1 MRWGVDKF
9 YYRNGIGYILR
20 TMIISPT
27 DLQPLI
33 ASGAIKEDDLKKC
46 ELEAAQEGQDIGV
59 FIVKKCGVTSDQLG
73 EVVAKAHNYKFKP
86 LKGMVIDTAV
96 LNIIPQIVAK
106 SYKTVAFELDTT
118 TKTLRVMT
126 PDPENA
132 ETLAVLQKKTNYII
146 EPYYCAQMA
155 LEELLALYRSDLAL
169 TVKNLITELKAD
181 PLKETNI
188 ISLVDAFME
197 YAYDNRAS
205 DIHIEPQKNRVIVRF
220 RIDGM
225 MHEVASYEKDL
236 HEKIISRLKIMSRL
250 RTDEH
255 GAPQDGRFLFE
266 SGTITFD
273 VRISIVPVTDGENA
287 VMRLLT
293 DRYDDFGL
301 ESLGFSPEN
310 LGKVQRAIAKAYG
323 MILAVG
329 PTGSGKTTTLYA
341 ILQQLNK
348 PEVHI
353 MTIEDPVE
361 YDMDHV
367 QQIQANPKKDLTF
380 ANGLRSIVR
389 QDPNVIMV
397 GEIRDEETAGIA
409 VSAAMTGHVLL
420 STLHANDA
428 PTAFPR
434 LMELHVEPFLVA
446 SALNLVVAVRLV
458 RKICIHCKTEYR
470 LSPEEIE
477 LFDHEKKLL
486 AHLLEYGKQTDIAQ
500 IPFYKG
506 TGCAAC
512 GTTGYKGRIGIM
524 EVLEVTNELRPLIT
538 QKSSADV
545 IAAQAVKDGMVSL
558 LGDGAMKVIR
568 GETTLSE
575 VIRTTS
581 T

>member
-1 MRWGVDKF
+1 MV
-9 YYRNGIGYILR
+9 
-20 TMIISPT
+20 ISPL
-27 DLQPLI
+27 DLQPLVT
-33 ASGAIKEDDLKKC
+33 SGIIKEEDLKKC
-46 ELEAAQEGQDIGV
+46 EREAEQEGQDLGI
-59 FIVKKCGVTSDQLG
+59 FLIRKCGITSDQLG
-73 EVVAKAHNYKFKP
+73 EAVAAAHKYKFKP
-86 LKGMVIDTAV
+86 VRGIVIDAAV
-96 LNIIPQIVAK
+96 LNIIPEVAAK
-106 SYKTVAFELDTT
+106 SYKTVAFEFDQAARV
-118 TKTLRVMT
+118 LRVFT
-126 PDPENA
+126 PDPENT
-132 ETLAVLQKKTNYII
+132 EVFGTLQKKTSYTI
-146 EPYYCAQMA
+146 EPYYCTAIA
-155 LEELLALYRSDLAL
+155 LEGLLALYRSDLSGK
-169 TVKNLITELKAD
+169 VKTLIAELKAD
-181 PLKETNI
+181 PLKEANI
-188 ISLVDAFME
+188 IALVDAFME

-220 RIDGM
+220 RIDGI

-255 GAPQDGRFLFE
+255 SAPQDGRFLFE
-266 SGTITFD
+266 SGTIVFD

-301 ESLGFSPEN
+301 ENLGFSEEN
-310 LGKVQRAIAKAYG
+310 LAKVKRAIAKAYG

-341 ILQQLNK
+341 ILQILNR

-409 VSAAMTGHVLL
+409 VSVAMTGHILL

-446 SALNLVVAVRLV
+446 SALNLIIAVRLV
-458 RKICIHCKTEYR
+458 RKICPQCKTEYR
-470 LSPEEIE
+470 LSPEDIT
-477 LFDHEKKLL
+477 LLSHEKKLL
-486 AHLLEYGKQTDIAQ
+486 THLIDYGKNPDIAQ

-506 TGCAAC
+506 AGCPAC
-512 GTTGYKGRIGIM
+512 GMTGYKGRIGIM
-524 EVLEVTNELRPLIT
+524 EVLEVTNDLRPLVT
-538 QKSSADV
+538 QKSSATV
-545 IAAQAVKDGMVSL
+545 IAEQAVKDGMVSL
-558 LGDGAMKVIR
+558 LGDGAMKIIK

>member
-1 MRWGVDKF
+1 M
-9 YYRNGIGYILR
+9 
-20 TMIISPT
+20 TISPN
-27 DLQPLI
+27 DLKPLV
-33 ASGAIKEDDLKKC
+33 ASGAIQEADLQKC
-46 ELEAAQEGQDIGV
+46 VLEASREGQDIGL
-59 FIVKKCGVTSDQLG
+59 FIIKKCGVTSDQLG
-73 EVVAKAHNYKFKP
+73 AAVASAHNYKFRP
-86 LKGMVIDTAV
+86 LAGITIDPAV
-96 LNIIPQIVAK
+96 LNIIPEIAAK
-106 SYKTVAFELDTT
+106 SYKAVAFELDTAA
-118 TKTLRVMT
+118 KTLRVMT

-132 ETLAVLQKKTNYII
+132 PTLALLQKKTGYLI
-146 EPYYCAQMA
+146 EPYYCAPTA
-155 LEELLALYRSDLAL
+155 LEELLALYRSDLAA
-169 TVKNLITELKAD
+169 TVKNLIAELKAD
-181 PLKETNI
+181 PLKEENI
-188 ISLVDAFME
+188 IRLVDAFME

-220 RIDGM
+220 RIDGI

-301 ESLGFSPEN
+301 ENLGFSPEN
-310 LGKVQRAIAKAYG
+310 LAKIRRAIAKAYG

-329 PTGSGKTTTLYA
+329 PTGSGKTTMLYA

-367 QQIQANPKKDLTF
+367 QQIQANPKKNLTF

-409 VSAAMTGHVLL
+409 ISAAMTGHVLL

-446 SALNLVVAVRLV
+446 SAVNLIVAVRLV
-458 RKICIHCKTEYR
+458 RKICAQCKTEYR
-470 LSPEEIE
+470 LSPEEIK
-477 LFDHEKKLL
+477 LFNHEKKLL
-486 AHLLEYGKQTDIAQ
+486 AYLLEYGKQTDITQ

-506 TGCAAC
+506 IGCAAC
-512 GTTGYKGRIGIM
+512 GMTGYKSRIGIM
-524 EVLEVTNELRPLIT
+524 EVLEVTNKLRPLIT

-545 IAAQAVKDGMVSL
+545 IATQAVKDGMVVL
-558 LGDGAMKVIR
+558 LGDGAMKIIK

>member
-1 MRWGVDKF
+1 
-9 YYRNGIGYILR
+9 
-20 TMIISPT
+20 MIISRD

-33 ASGAIKEDDLKKC
+33 TSGAIKEDDLAKC
-46 ELEAAQEGQDIGV
+46 LLEADQVRQDIGLLL
-59 FIVKKCGVTSDQLG
+59 VKKCGIKSDQLG
-73 EVVAKAHNYKFKP
+73 EVVAQAHGYKFKP
-86 LKGMVIDTAV
+86 TKDIIIDPAV
-96 LNIIPQIVAK
+96 LNIIPEIAAK
-106 SYKTVAFELDTT
+106 TYKMVAFELDITQ
-118 TKTLRVMT
+118 KILRVMT
-126 PDPENA
+126 PDPEN
-132 ETLAVLQKKTNYII
+132 TDVINTLQKKTAYIL
-146 EPYYCAQMA
+146 EPYYCTPSA
-155 LEELLALYRSDLAL
+155 LEDLLAFYRSDLAL
-169 TVKNLITELKAD
+169 KVKTLIAELKAD

-220 RIDGM
+220 RIDGI
-225 MHEVASYEKDL
+225 MHEVATYEKEL

-301 ESLGFSPEN
+301 PNLGFSPEN
-310 LGKVQRAIAKAYG
+310 LEKMRRAIAKAYG

-341 ILQQLNK
+341 ILQELNK

-361 YDMDHV
+361 YDMDHI

-428 PTAFPR
+428 STAFPR

-458 RKICIHCKTEYR
+458 RKICTQCKTEYR
-470 LSPEEIE
+470 LSPEEIT
-477 LFDHEKKLL
+477 LLKHEKKLL
-486 AHLLEYGKQTDIAQ
+486 EHLIEYGKKSDISQ

-506 TGCAAC
+506 IGCAVC

-524 EVLEVTNELRPLIT
+524 EVLEVTDELRPLIT

-545 IAAQAVKDGMVSL
+545 IAAQATKDGMVSL
-558 LGDGAMKVIR
+558 LGDGAAKIIR

>member
-1 MRWGVDKF
+1 
-9 YYRNGIGYILR
+9 
-20 TMIISPT
+20 MIISPD
-27 DLQPLI
+27 DLKPLVE
-33 ASGAIKEDDLKKC
+33 SGAIKEDDLKKC
-46 ELEAAQEGQDIGV
+46 VLEAEQNKQDISLV
-59 FIVKKCGVTSDQLG
+59 LVKKCGVKSDQLG
-73 EVVAKAHNYKFKP
+73 ETVARAHNYKFKP
-86 LKGMVIDTAV
+86 MGGMVLDPAV
-96 LNIIPQIVAK
+96 INLVPEVAAK
-106 SYKTVAFELDTT
+106 SYKMVAFELDTA

-132 ETLAVLQKKTNYII
+132 EAVSTLQKKTGYII
-146 EPYYCAQMA
+146 EPYYCTPTG
-155 LEELLALYRSDLAL
+155 LEELLALYRSDLAGK
-169 TVKNLITELKAD
+169 VKNLIAELKAD
-181 PLKETNI
+181 PLKEANI
-188 ISLVDAFME
+188 VSLVDAFME

-225 MHEVASYEKDL
+225 MHEVVSYEKEL

-266 SGTITFD
+266 SGTIAFD

-301 ESLGFSPEN
+301 PNLGFSPEN
-310 LGKVQRAIAKAYG
+310 LAKVQRAIAKAYG

-329 PTGSGKTTTLYA
+329 PTGSGKTTMLYA
-341 ILQQLNK
+341 ILQELNR
-348 PEVHI
+348 PELHI

-361 YDMDHV
+361 YDMDHI

-458 RKICIHCKTEYR
+458 RKICAQCKTEYR
-470 LSPEEIE
+470 LTPEEIT
-477 LFDHEKKLL
+477 LLSHEQKLL
-486 AHLLEYGKQTDIAQ
+486 AHLVEYGKNPDIAQ

-506 TGCAAC
+506 AGCAAC

-524 EVLEVTNELRPLIT
+524 EVLEVTNDLRPLIT
-538 QKSSADV
+538 QKSSADML
-545 IAAQAVKDGMVSL
+545 AAQATKDGMVSL
-558 LGDGAMKVIR
+558 LGDGAMKVIK

>member
-1 MRWGVDKF
+1 
-9 YYRNGIGYILR
+9 
-20 TMIISPT
+20 MIISPA
-27 DLQPLI
+27 DLTPLVT
-33 ASGAIKEDDLKKC
+33 AHAITEEDLATCVAEAEQGTQDLG
-46 ELEAAQEGQDIGV
+46 LV
-59 FIVKKCGVTSDQLG
+59 LVKKCGIKSDQLG
-73 EVVAKAHNYKFKP
+73 EIVAQAHGYKFKP
-86 LKGMVIDTAV
+86 AKNITIDPAV
-96 LNIIPQIVAK
+96 LNLIPEIAAK
-106 SYKTVAFELDTT
+106 SYKMVAFELDTT
-118 TKTLRVMT
+118 QKILRVMT
-126 PDPENA
+126 PDPENEDA
-132 ETLAVLQKKTNYII
+132 INTLQKKTAYIL
-146 EPYYCAQMA
+146 EPYYCTPSSF
-155 LEELLALYRSDLAL
+155 EDLLALYRSDLAL
-169 TVKNLITELKAD
+169 KVKTLIAELKAD
-181 PLKETNI
+181 PLKESNI

-225 MHEVASYEKDL
+225 MHEVASYEKEL

-310 LGKVQRAIAKAYG
+310 LEKVQRAIAKAYG

-361 YDMDHV
+361 YDMDHI

-458 RKICIHCKTEYR
+458 RKICPQCKTEYR
-470 LSPEEIE
+470 LSPEEIA
-477 LFDHEKKLL
+477 LLSHEKKLL
-486 AHLLEYGKQTDIAQ
+486 THLLEYGNQTDIAHV
-500 IPFYKG
+500 PFYKG
-506 TGCAAC
+506 AGCPAC
-512 GTTGYKGRIGIM
+512 SMTGYKGRIGIM

-545 IAAQAVKDGMVSL
+545 IAAQAVKDGMISL
-558 LGDGAMKVIR
+558 LGDGAMKAVK

-575 VIRTTS
+575 IIRTTS

>member
-1 MRWGVDKF
+1 M
-9 YYRNGIGYILR
+9 
-20 TMIISPT
+20 TISSD
-27 DLQPLI
+27 DLKPLV
-33 ASGAIKEDDLKKC
+33 ASGAIKEDDLAKC
-46 ELEAAQEGQDIGV
+46 VLEAGQAGQDLGLV
-59 FIVKKCGVTSDQLG
+59 LVKKCGIKSDQLG
-73 EVVAKAHNYKFKP
+73 EAVAQAHGYRFKP
-86 LKGMVIDTAV
+86 AQGIAIDPAV
-96 LNIIPQIVAK
+96 LNLIPEVAAK
-106 SYKTVAFELDTT
+106 SYKIVAFELDTV

-126 PDPENA
+126 TDPENA
-132 ETLAVLQKKTNYII
+132 EAVGTLQKKTGCTI
-146 EPYYCAQMA
+146 EPYYCTPSA
-155 LEELLALYRSDLAL
+155 LEELLALYRSDLAGK
-169 TVKNLITELKAD
+169 VKTLIAELKAD
-181 PLKETNI
+181 PLKEANI
-188 ISLVDAFME
+188 VSLVDAFME

-220 RIDGM
+220 RIDGI
-225 MHEVASYEKDL
+225 MHEVAAYEKEL

-266 SGTITFD
+266 SGTIAFD

-301 ESLGFSPEN
+301 ENLGFSPEN
-310 LGKVQRAIAKAYG
+310 LAKVQRAIAKAYG

-341 ILQQLNK
+341 ILQVLNK

-361 YDMDHV
+361 YDMDHI

-458 RKICIHCKTEYR
+458 RKICAQCKTEYR
-470 LSPEEIE
+470 LAPEEIT
-477 LFDHEKKLL
+477 LLSHEKKLL
-486 AHLLEYGKQTDIAQ
+486 AHLIEYGKNADIAQ

-506 TGCAAC
+506 AGCAAC

-524 EVLEVTNELRPLIT
+524 EVLEVTDELRPLIT
-538 QKSSADV
+538 QKSSADM

-558 LGDGAMKVIR
+558 LGDGAMKIIK

>member
-1 MRWGVDKF
+1 M
-9 YYRNGIGYILR
+9 
-20 TMIISPT
+20 TISP
-27 DLQPLI
+27 
-33 ASGAIKEDDLKKC
+33 DDLTPLVESGVIKKDYLAQC
-46 ELEAAQEGQDIGV
+46 LLEAEQEGQGIDV
-59 FIVKKCGVTSDQLG
+59 FLVKKCGVTNDQLG
-73 EVVAKAHNYKFKP
+73 EVVAKAHGYKFVSIKDTA
-86 LKGMVIDTAV
+86 IDPAV
-96 LNIIPQIVAK
+96 LNIIPEVAAK
-106 SYKTVAFELDTT
+106 SYKTVAFYLDTG

-132 ETLAVLQKKTNYII
+132 ESLAVLQKKTGYAV
-146 EPYYCAQMA
+146 EPYYCTSVA
-155 LEELLALYRSDLAL
+155 LEELLALYRSDLGA
-169 TVKNLITELKAD
+169 TVKNLIAELKGD
-181 PLKETNI
+181 PTKETNI
-188 ISLVDAFME
+188 VSLVNAFME

-220 RIDGM
+220 RIDGI
-225 MHEVASYEKDL
+225 MHEVTNYEKDL
-236 HEKIISRLKIMSRL
+236 HDKIISRLKIMSRL

-266 SGTITFD
+266 SGTISFD

-293 DRYDDFGL
+293 DRYDDFAL
-301 ESLGFSPEN
+301 ANLGFSPEN
-310 LGKVQRAIAKAYG
+310 LQKVERAIAKAYG

-341 ILQQLNK
+341 ILQVLNK

-361 YDMDHV
+361 YDIDHV

-409 VSAAMTGHVLL
+409 VSAAMTGHILL

-446 SALNLVVAVRLV
+446 SALNLIIAVRLV
-458 RKICIHCKTEYR
+458 RKICSQCKIEYR
-470 LSPEEIE
+470 ITPEEIV
-477 LFDHEKKLL
+477 LLSHEKKLL
-486 AHLLEYGKQTDIAQ
+486 GHLTEFGKNTDIAQ
-500 IPFYKG
+500 IPLFKG
-506 TGCAAC
+506 TGCVTC
-512 GTTGYKGRIGIM
+512 GMTGYKGRVGIM
-524 EVLEVTNELRPLIT
+524 EVLEVTDELRPLIT

-545 IAAQAVKDGMVSL
+545 IAAQATKSGMISL
-558 LGDGAMKVIR
+558 LSDGAMKIIK